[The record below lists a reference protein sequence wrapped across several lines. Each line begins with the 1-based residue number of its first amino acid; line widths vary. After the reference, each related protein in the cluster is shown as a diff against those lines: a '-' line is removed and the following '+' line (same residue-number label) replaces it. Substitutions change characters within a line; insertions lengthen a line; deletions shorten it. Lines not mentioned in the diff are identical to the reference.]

1 MYQDSHEL
9 PDSRLFLSFL
19 DFSSQ
24 NCFRFARFAE
34 NLRNLGLSRPAH
46 YLRNLA
52 LLLGISPKD

>member
-9 PDSRLFLSFL
+9 PDSRLFRFL

-24 NCFRFARFAE
+24 NCFRFARFTE
-34 NLRNLGLSRPAH
+34 NLHNLGLSRPAH